1 MRTACIILA
10 LVLIPLAQAVV
21 IQEVYPNPV
30 RTETGGEAVLLYN
43 NADADVDISGW
54 TIGTPSSATDATIP
68 ANTVLGP
75 DELYLVADAGW
86 STLKDNAD
94 WANASYEEA
103 ITLSNTGGTM
113 TLRDNSTVMDTIAYP
128 AAEDGIAY
136 WREGGALV
144 ATEPLFTG
152 PLSSLYLL
160 TLAANNTQNSTGKD
174 TEGITVTDDGKAAR
188 TVRPL
193 PGKTKYLNVT
203 VSTPDQPVVTF
214 LGQSYATQPAG
225 DKTYVT
231 SVPLD
236 YYTPPGSYN
245 ITAFTDKAVSYQ
257 IEVSSLLAVES
268 DAASLQLGDSTSRNI
283 TISGDAEFGTP
294 GLTLRNI
301 GNVDVDVLLS
311 RTSLRHGDKRIA
323 ADIIAQSDKEPVNV
337 TTSGSYLT
345 TIGPRQ
351 AAPLTLILSLPDDAP
366 SGDYAMSFALQL
378 KKT

>member
-1 MRTACIILA
+1 
-10 LVLIPLAQAVV
+10 
-21 IQEVYPNPV
+21 
-30 RTETGGEAVLLYN
+30 
-43 NADADVDISGW
+43 
-54 TIGTPSSATDATIP
+54 
-68 ANTVLGP
+68 
-75 DELYLVADAGW
+75 
-86 STLKDNAD
+86 
-94 WANASYEEA
+94 
-103 ITLSNTGGTM
+103 
-113 TLRDNSTVMDTIAYP
+113 
-128 AAEDGIAY
+128 
-136 WREGGALV
+136 
-144 ATEPLFTG
+144 
-152 PLSSLYLL
+152 LYLL